1 MASLVEAKGKTRSTT
16 GRMIPSSMRDV
27 ISANWPPFAL
37 MKRNEY
43 CAWWRFAF
51 AMQDNVVVTEHV
63 CEVLLLVIDHD
74 VGPEASDQLDV
85 GRARG
90 RRHRRADVLRQLNG
104 KCAHTTRAGVDE
116 NFLSWF
122 QTRSFDQHLP
132 RGQAD
137 QGDGGRF
144 FHAECFW
151 FDRHVI
157 FFDCNELR
165 ECTDSPV
172 SRPRIDFVAGLESTH
187 SRSDPDHDPGRVMT
201 QNERE
206 AIRQNALEL
215 AVSDFGIQ

>member
-1 MASLVEAKGKTRSTT
+1 LCYPARCPCASYPLVLCLSR
-16 GRMIPSSMRDV
+16 
-27 ISANWPPFAL
+27 
-37 MKRNEY
+37 
-43 CAWWRFAF
+43 
-51 AMQDNVVVTEHV
+51 
-63 CEVLLLVIDHD
+63 
-74 VGPEASDQLDV
+74 GPRHL
-85 GRARG
+85 RAY
-90 RRHRRADVLRQLNG
+90 VLRHLNI
-104 KCAHTTRAGVDE
+104 KCSHTSRACVYE

-122 QTRSFDQHLP
+122 HTRSFDQHLP

-187 SRSDPDHDPGRVMT
+187 SRSDPDHDPSHVMA
-201 QNERE
+201 QNERQ
-206 AIRQNALEL
+206 AIRQNALEHRSS
-215 AVSDFGIQ
+215 AIRRYPRGY